1 MLFNGNFCSFLLPNS
16 TDPLYCLRPSSPKV
30 LTLNTASPALGVYS
44 ERDGWQIHRGIQM
57 ASQKYSLPFLL
68 LMALSACAA
77 QRPLFDANQIANNS
91 AERSN
96 LTGKKGAIH
105 ATVNTN
111 SVRVA
116 IAAKNKVEK
125 AAGSLRAQFWIDPEE
140 KPNAYAWYN
149 KGQPAISFNIGILQI
164 LGEDEEAYAA
174 LASHEFAHL
183 YLDHNAKKA
192 ERESANKGAS
202 VVLGFVLGFVGIPGG
217 GVMTDVATS
226 AMETVYSQEDE
237 QEADALGV
245 KYMLQAGYNPQGAV
259 RFQEKLK
266 GAGTAML
273 PFLSSHPSGNERIK
287 DMGPSTGIAHVM
299 AQPTLGGAKSIDHKS
314 DAPANTPSE
323 MLAPTEALIQ

>member
-1 MLFNGNFCSFLLPNS
+1 MYSKGKFTGEIKNLAASREAPNPNLAKLLAASDGEFNPKWIKMTSQKHFLL
-16 TDPLYCLRPSSPKV
+16 
-30 LTLNTASPALGVYS
+30 
-44 ERDGWQIHRGIQM
+44 
-57 ASQKYSLPFLL
+57 FLL
-68 LMALSACAA
+68 LVTLSACAT

-96 LTGKKGAIH
+96 LTGKKGTVH

-111 SVRVA
+111 FVRVA

-125 AAGSLRAQFWIDPEE
+125 AAGSLRTQFWIDPEE

-174 LASHEFAHL
+174 LVSHELAHL
-183 YLDHNAKKA
+183 YLDHNIKKA
-192 ERESANKGAS
+192 ERESSNKGTS

-217 GVMTDVATS
+217 GVMTDVATT
-226 AMETVYSQEDE
+226 AMETVYSQEEE

-245 KYMLQAGYNPQGAV
+245 KYMLQAGYDSYGAV

-266 GAGTAML
+266 GAGNDTML
-273 PFLSSHPSGNERIK
+273 PFLSSHPSENKYTK
-287 DMGPSTGIAHVM
+287 DIAQPTGIAHVM
-299 AQPTLGGAKSIDHKS
+299 TQPALSSAKPIDHRS
-314 DAPANTPSE
+314 DTPANTPSG
-323 MLAPTEALIQ
+323 MLAPTKALIQ